1 MISEHRPDVGPE
13 RSGPSGLGEA
23 GAAPRLDAQG
33 MPVERAA
40 RDGDAP
46 ARERGPSLLLPALVS
61 AAGVLLAGFEV
72 FSLVTMDLPEGEPLP
87 LHRAVL
93 AGALAMGGFSVT
105 RLLQLLVFASRR
117 RRRRQAGQEL
127 AEVAWQLTDAHT
139 VHGVWALAVSGSIAL
154 MGLLGLWSLL
164 DGIPSGLEPGWPLLL
179 IGAGLALLVRC
190 VWMRT
195 SASWEGA
202 PEAF

>member
-1 MISEHRPDVGPE
+1 MTSEHRPDADPE
-13 RSGPSGLGEA
+13 RSGSSVPGEA
-23 GAAPRLDAQG
+23 GPAPRLDARG

-40 RDGDAP
+40 QGDLP
-46 ARERGPSLLLPALVS
+46 ARERGPSLLLPVLISV
-61 AAGVLLAGFEV
+61 AGVLLAGYELIALV
-72 FSLVTMDLPEGEPLP
+72 SLGLPGSEPLP
-87 LHRAVL
+87 LNRAVL
-93 AGALAMGGFSVT
+93 SCALALGGLSFT

-139 VHGVWALAVSGSIAL
+139 VHGVWALGVSGSIAL

-190 VWMRT
+190 VWLRT

>member
-1 MISEHRPDVGPE
+1 
-13 RSGPSGLGEA
+13 
-23 GAAPRLDAQG
+23 
-33 MPVERAA
+33 
-40 RDGDAP
+40 
-46 ARERGPSLLLPALVS
+46 PSLLLPALVS
-61 AAGVLLAGFEV
+61 AAGVLLAGLEV

-179 IGAGLALLVRC
+179 IGAGLALLSRLA
-190 VWMRT
+190 WLRT

-202 PEAF
+202 PEAY

>member
-1 MISEHRPDVGPE
+1 MTSERRPDADPE

-46 ARERGPSLLLPALVS
+46 TRERGPSLLLPALVS

-179 IGAGLALLVRC
+179 IGAGLALLSRLA
-190 VWMRT
+190 WLRT

>member
-13 RSGPSGLGEA
+13 RSGSSVPGET
-23 GAAPRLDAQG
+23 GPAPRLDARG

-93 AGALAMGGFSVT
+93 SCALALGGFSVT
-105 RLLQLLVFASRR
+105 RLLQLLVFASTR

-139 VHGVWALAVSGSIAL
+139 VHGVWALGVSGSIAL

-179 IGAGLALLVRC
+179 VGGVLALLGRLA
-190 VWMRT
+190 WLRT
-195 SASWEGA
+195 SACWEGA

>member
-1 MISEHRPDVGPE
+1 MTSERRPDADPE

-46 ARERGPSLLLPALVS
+46 TRERGPSLLLPALVS

-179 IGAGLALLVRC
+179 IGAGLALLSRLA
-190 VWMRT
+190 WLRT

-202 PEAF
+202 PEAY

>member
-1 MISEHRPDVGPE
+1 MTSEHRPDVGPE

-33 MPVERAA
+33 MPVERAS

-46 ARERGPSLLLPALVS
+46 ARERGPSLLLPSLVS

-93 AGALAMGGFSVT
+93 AGALALGGFSAT

-117 RRRRQAGQEL
+117 RRRRQDGQEL

-179 IGAGLALLVRC
+179 IGAGLALLSRLA
-190 VWMRT
+190 WLRT

>member
-1 MISEHRPDVGPE
+1 MTSERRPDADPE

-46 ARERGPSLLLPALVS
+46 TRERGPSLLLPALVS

-93 AGALAMGGFSVT
+93 AGAVAMGGFSVT

-202 PEAF
+202 PEAY

>member
-1 MISEHRPDVGPE
+1 SRSRSSRPRVYRRPGPLRSSPECGRVADYRGAMISEHRPDVGPE

-46 ARERGPSLLLPALVS
+46 TRERGPSLLLPALVS

-105 RLLQLLVFASRR
+105 RLLQ
-117 RRRRQAGQEL
+117 
-127 AEVAWQLTDAHT
+127 
-139 VHGVWALAVSGSIAL
+139 
-154 MGLLGLWSLL
+154 
-164 DGIPSGLEPGWPLLL
+164 
-179 IGAGLALLVRC
+179 
-190 VWMRT
+190 
-195 SASWEGA
+195 
-202 PEAF
+202 

>member
-1 MISEHRPDVGPE
+1 MISEHRPDMGPE
-13 RSGPSGLGEA
+13 RSGPSGLGET

-179 IGAGLALLVRC
+179 IGAGLALLSRLA
-190 VWMRT
+190 WLRT

-202 PEAF
+202 PEAY